1 MAGLY
6 VDATSGG
13 MALQIIL
20 SGLVGGVVVVKL
32 FWHNLV
38 STIFFWRKKSPAG
51 GDISKSETET
61 LSS

>member
-20 SGLVGGVVVVKL
+20 SGLVGGIVVVKL

-38 STIFFWRKKSPAG
+38 STLFFWKKKAPAS
-51 GDISKSETET
+51 DQATSETET
-61 LSS
+61 ASS

>member
-1 MAGLY
+1 
-6 VDATSGG
+6 

-38 STIFFWRKKSPAG
+38 STIFFWRRSAPEVATDSPTTDA
-51 GDISKSETET
+51 DPS
-61 LSS
+61 